1 MHCDAVD
8 IVVVVIGDCATVHL
22 SKVKETKDLECEVVA
37 EDSCEVIL
45 GKFTDH
51 LKVETVIM
59 CDPLG
64 TDTLIAIEFTV
75 IVTVG

>member
-22 SKVKETKDLECEVVA
+22 SKDLECEVVA
-37 EDSCEVIL
+37 EDSCKVVV